1 MSLAFAWG
9 SAEFSLI
16 VTSTEPSLF
25 VVTANAGVLLAGPRA
40 SMSAVPAPASP
51 SVMPARTPGRRRRGA
66 RPGSGRWASASVG
79 PCSRTRSR
87 HRLSVNLVI
96 ALVFLSQPGP
106 RPGQPLSECDTGDA
120 EGCRRLLRGEPLQVD
135 ELDRRPL
142 DRGQLRASPHERG
155 ALALSIDPLG
165 ELLDLVL
172 VKRPVAAE
180 TRDRVPAA
188 RRLLAV
194 AGEHASG
201 DAEQPRPVRSPA
213 RVEPDKAIHSPD
225 ERLGGE
231 IGDRMRIAAPA
242 REVAHEDVDVAQVHL
257 LEFLKRQVWRPPAR
271 PRPHRDRSLPRRP
284 HECSC
289 LSAHVP

>member
-40 SMSAVPAPASP
+40 SMSAAAAPASP
-51 SVMPARTPGRRRRGA
+51 SVLAARTRGRRRRGA
-66 RPGSGRWASASVG
+66 RPGSGRWASAIVG

-106 RPGQPLSECDTGDA
+106 RPGQPLPECDTGDA
-120 EGCRRLLRGEPLQVD
+120 EGCRRLLRGEPFQVD

-142 DRGQLRASPHERG
+142 DRRQLRTPPHERG
-155 ALALSIDPLG
+155 TFALGIDPLG

-172 VKRPVAAE
+172 VKRPVTAE

-194 AGEHASG
+194 AGEHPGG

-213 RVEPDKAIHSPD
+213 RVEPGEAIHGPD

-231 IGDRMRIAAPA
+231 VGDRVRIAAPA
-242 REVAHEDVDVAQVHL
+242 REVAHEDLDVAQVYL
-257 LEFLKRQVWRPPAR
+257 LEFLKRRARRPSAR
-271 PRPHRDRSLPRRP
+271 PRPHRGLPLPDRP
-284 HECSC
+284 HRCSY
-289 LSAHVP
+289 LSAHIP